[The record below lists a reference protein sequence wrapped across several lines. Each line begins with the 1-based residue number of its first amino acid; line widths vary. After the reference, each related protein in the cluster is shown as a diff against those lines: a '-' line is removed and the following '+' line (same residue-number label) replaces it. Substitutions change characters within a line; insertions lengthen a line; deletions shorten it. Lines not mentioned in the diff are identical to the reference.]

1 MVEGAGTENAP
12 HEYDHSSTK
21 EDSVLSHENEGPTSS
36 SQEQP
41 APPDGGLYGWLV
53 VLGAC
58 FVFFNTWGL
67 VQAFGAYQ
75 SYYTTNT
82 LRENNAS
89 TISWIGTIQAWLLV
103 SVGVISGP
111 IFDQGYLRTLV
122 FAGSSMIVFGVMM
135 LSLARSYYQIL
146 LAQSICIGLGSGL
159 LFTPSVAQVTVTFS
173 AKRRPLALGLSMVG
187 TGAGGIVFPIVF
199 NQLEPRIGFGWT
211 TRVIGFISLATLSI
225 SVVSLSWKRTPR
237 KPPRA
242 LFEMSALKQPTF
254 VIYGVSAFLVFTAYW
269 VPWFFIPL
277 YGEFGVG
284 ATATFS
290 SYLLAITN
298 ACGIV
303 GRLITP
309 LFQRRFTSLQTILIM
324 TILGDILIWSWISIH
339 TIGSFVVF
347 CVFWG
352 LFTGPLAVLPA
363 SAVADLSPNLN
374 SIGTRIGMIWF
385 FSSFGNLIGAPIAGA
400 VSNPT
405 QNDFLGGQAYAGAC
419 MAGSAVLTAAIL
431 FLLHADKSKKREN

>member
-1 MVEGAGTENAP
+1 MRVFQSIKKPSKTEMVKGAGTENAP

-21 EDSVLSHENEGPTSS
+21 EGSVLSHENEGPTSS
-36 SQEQP
+36 AQEQP

-173 AKRRPLALGLSMVG
+173 AKRRPLALGLSMYVSVSM
-187 TGAGGIVFPIVF
+187 APRVY
-199 NQLEPRIGFGWT
+199 LCEP
-211 TRVIGFISLATLSI
+211 
-225 SVVSLSWKRTPR
+225 VVSHLTDDRS
-237 KPPRA
+237 
-242 LFEMSALKQPTF
+242 
-254 VIYGVSAFLVFTAYW
+254 
-269 VPWFFIPL
+269 
-277 YGEFGVG
+277 
-284 ATATFS
+284 
-290 SYLLAITN
+290 
-298 ACGIV
+298 
-303 GRLITP
+303 
-309 LFQRRFTSLQTILIM
+309 
-324 TILGDILIWSWISIH
+324 
-339 TIGSFVVF
+339 
-347 CVFWG
+347 
-352 LFTGPLAVLPA
+352 GPLSVQVHHRDLTISWLP
-363 SAVADLSPNLN
+363 SSVQSKLFAD
-374 SIGTRIGMIWF
+374 SICLQGGHGSRRHCLPYRI
-385 FSSFGNLIGAPIAGA
+385 
-400 VSNPT
+400 
-405 QNDFLGGQAYAGAC
+405 
-419 MAGSAVLTAAIL
+419 
-431 FLLHADKSKKREN
+431 